1 MIGSADCTRQPGIR
15 SPGARAVKSRRIA
28 LTATALLVTSSL
40 PVLAQGVTAPR
51 LAIFGVPLGASDAEI
66 DQMARTRAFTGPML
80 SNVCRDGQVCSWKV
94 NIENIPGT
102 EFISTKWGHRTLPDR
117 MEAFSFAFTA
127 PPNEHRIW
135 SAGSDQTFGDQ
146 YNVSAAA
153 PMLSDV
159 LAELRQRFGEPVRVN
174 GLGRGGAE
182 LGWDAK
188 LWWLWDANGHA
199 LRSWTTQTTNT
210 CHAAIGMASV
220 EPGTGA
226 LANRNVAPV
235 EPRAFLL
242 ARQGNC
248 ARAVEVGIA
257 HRQGHVYKLKVRV
270 IDFQAGHDSQFY
282 TNRFLNEQR
291 RALDAQRSSRNRPDF

>member
-1 MIGSADCTRQPGIR
+1 MRNNMAAVSYACMSKLTLILSALIGGVA
-15 SPGARAVKSRRIA
+15 
-28 LTATALLVTSSL
+28 L
-40 PVLAQGVTAPR
+40 PVLAQSTSAPQ

-66 DQMARTRAFTGPML
+66 DQMAQQRGFAGPML
-80 SNVCRDGQVCSWKV
+80 GNVCRDGQVCSWKV

-102 EFISTKWGHRTLPDR
+102 EFISTKWGYRKFPDR

-127 PPNEHRIW
+127 PPNEHRVW
-135 SAGSDQTFGDQ
+135 SAASDQTFGDQ

-153 PMLSDV
+153 PNLSDV
-159 LAELRQRFGEPVRVN
+159 LAELRQRFGEPVRVD
-174 GLGRGGAE
+174 GLGRGRAE
-182 LGWDAK
+182 VGWDAK
-188 LWWLWDANGHA
+188 LWWLWDANDRA

-257 HRQGHVYKLKVRV
+257 HRQGRVYKLKVRV

-291 RALDAQRSSRNRPDF
+291 RALDAQRSSQNRPDF